1 MICLQVWLA
10 SKAWISSIDSTTLRV
25 GEARSGLPE
34 KVHCSGYRVRELDRQ
49 TTKQILFLFVRQ
61 AMEGR
66 LGGRIKEA
74 AVVEMKLRDAN
85 TQSKI
90 YDLSAPTN

>member
-1 MICLQVWLA
+1 
-10 SKAWISSIDSTTLRV
+10 
-25 GEARSGLPE
+25 
-34 KVHCSGYRVRELDRQ
+34 
-49 TTKQILFLFVRQ
+49 
-61 AMEGR
+61 MEGR